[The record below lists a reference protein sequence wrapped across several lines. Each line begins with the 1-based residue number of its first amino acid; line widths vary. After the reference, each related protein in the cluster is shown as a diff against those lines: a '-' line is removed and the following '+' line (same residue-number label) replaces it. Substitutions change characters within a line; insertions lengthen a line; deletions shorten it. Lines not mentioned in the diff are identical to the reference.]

1 MPPRKRARGESSAAR
16 IAAPNEAAS
25 VLQLPG
31 FDDER
36 LAALRSLYEAGE
48 CCDAEVVLRD
58 RIFPV
63 SRMSLCAASPFFR
76 AVFAGGMREGA
87 EQRVELDP
95 TLSAQSVE
103 LLLEFAHA
111 PGRAVETTELE
122 EFVQAADQLGFA
134 SLLPICSDAL
144 VAATTS
150 ENAVSR
156 MHLAYRHSLPS
167 VLERGVQVLSDHADA
182 VCRSPDFAALPQE
195 LVQTIL
201 SHEENAAS
209 ESALYAGL
217 LNWRAH
223 DPQRHGAPYDALLEH
238 IRFTELGMPF
248 LISNVMH
255 SEEILASGRARQLV
269 QEAFSFLAADAAQRT
284 ALASPQTEPRGSFE
298 FATFDE
304 TENIKVVKEERAVQ
318 LAPSTTPFGGSIRL
332 RSALGSSVIRKPIQ
346 SWKVEVRLDQQE
358 RVHAHGPWAFVGVH
372 HATAVSDEMLHD
384 AVGFQHVTHDSYVH
398 SIRACGQ
405 QTPPLSRGTA
415 AWPGFED
422 GDIVTMTLDTSGASG
437 TLTMAIPRLGG
448 QKFKACGLDTTR
460 EYRLL
465 IVFGP
470 GSSQHL
476 GSFRVMK

>member
-1 MPPRKRARGESSAAR
+1 MPARKRARGESSAAR

-201 SHEENAAS
+201 SHAENAAS

-223 DPQRHGAPYDALLEH
+223 DPQRHGAPFDALLEH

-284 ALASPQTEPRGSFE
+284 ALASPQTEPRGCLE

-304 TENIKVVKEERAVQ
+304 TENIKIFRAGRAVQ
-318 LAPSTTPFGGSIRL
+318 LAPSTTPFGGSIRS

-346 SWKVEVRLDQQE
+346 SWKVEVRLDQQ
-358 RVHAHGPWAFVGVH
+358 GGTPWAFVGVH
-372 HATAVSDEMLHD
+372 HATAVSENTLHD
-384 AVGFQHVTHDSYVH
+384 AVGFQYVTHDNYAH

-405 QTPPLSRGTA
+405 QTPLGCVGTA

-448 QKFKACGLDTTR
+448 QEFKACGLDTTR

-465 IVFGP
+465 LVFGMR
-470 GSSQHL
+470 QEL
-476 GSFRVMK
+476 GGFRVMK

>member
-1 MPPRKRARGESSAAR
+1 MPPRKRARGESSAA
-16 IAAPNEAAS
+16 PNVAAS

-58 RIFPV
+58 RVFPV

-76 AVFAGGMREGA
+76 AVFAGGTTSSSREGA

-182 VCRSPDFAALPQE
+182 VCRSPDFAALPHE
-195 LVQTIL
+195 LIQTIL
-201 SHEENAAS
+201 SHKENAAS
-209 ESALYAGL
+209 ESALYAGV

-223 DPQRHGAPYDALLEH
+223 DPQRHGAPFDALLEH

-248 LISNVMH
+248 LIRNVMH

-284 ALASPQTEPRGSFE
+284 ALASPQTEPRGSLE

-304 TENIKVVKEERAVQ
+304 TENIKVVKEERGVR
-318 LAPSTTPFGGSIRL
+318 LAPRNFTLTADLCSRC
-332 RSALGSSVIRKPIQ
+332 ALGSSLIRKPIQ
-346 SWKVEVRLDQQE
+346 SWKVEVRLDQQME
-358 RVHAHGPWAFVGVH
+358 HPWAFVGVH
-372 HATAVSDEMLHD
+372 HVAAAPDGLAG
-384 AVGFQHVTHDSYVH
+384 AVGFQHVTHGDFVH
-398 SIRACGQ
+398 TIRACGQ
-405 QTPPLSRGTA
+405 DTPPRCRGTA
-415 AWPGFED
+415 GWPGFED

-437 TLTMAIPRLGG
+437 TLTMTIPRLGG
-448 QKFKACGLDTTR
+448 QEFKACGLDTTR

-465 IVFGP
+465 FIFGVP
-470 GSSQHL
+470 QNHG
-476 GSFRVMK
+476 GFRVMK